1 MKLDQS
7 AQALIDFTRRQN
19 NPPMGQLSVQE
30 LRERSNAMRAQLQPE
45 PPELAGVEDGVI
57 QGPAAEIPYRIYRAC
72 APSSVKAPALVF
84 FHGGGF
90 VLGDLDSHDI
100 VCRQLC
106 QESRCTVIAI
116 DYRRAPEHPFPA
128 AVDDA
133 IHAVE
138 WLHEHADGLGIDTR
152 RMALAGDSA
161 GANLATVAA
170 IDMKRKGQQPLALQ
184 ILFYPVADQY
194 GDYDSKRRYESG
206 YVLTRSAIDFYADQY
221 FKNKSDKQ
229 DWRASPIRYEDL
241 SGLPEALVITA
252 GFDPLVDEGE
262 AYALRL
268 AQAGVRTTLRRFPGQ
283 VHGFVTRGRLI
294 PEAFQAIQEAA
305 LLLRTRFGQLQPGSQ
320 EHSND

>member
-1 MKLDQS
+1 MKLDKS

-19 NPPMGQLSVQE
+19 NPPLGQIPVEQSRALSDA
-30 LRERSNAMRAQLQPE
+30 LRAQLQPD
-45 PPELAGVEDGVI
+45 PPALASVEDGVI
-57 QGPAAEIPYRIYRAC
+57 HGPEARIAFRVYRAEITSTP
-72 APSSVKAPALVF
+72 APAIVF

-106 QESRCTVIAI
+106 QESACVVIAI
-116 DYRRAPEHPFPA
+116 DYRRAPEHQFPA

-133 IHAVE
+133 IDAVG
-138 WLHEHADGLGIDTR
+138 WVREHAAELGIDGGR
-152 RMALAGDSA
+152 IALAGDSA
-161 GANLATVAA
+161 GANLATVVA
-170 IDMKRKGQQPLALQ
+170 IDMKRKGLPAVALQ

-194 GDYDSKRRYESG
+194 ADYDSKQRYESG
-206 YVLTRSAIDFYADQY
+206 YLLTRAAIDFYAQQY
-221 FKNKSDKQ
+221 FKNDNDKQ
-229 DWRASPIRYEDL
+229 DWRASPIRQEDL

-283 VHGFVTRGRLI
+283 IHGFVTRGRII
-294 PEAFQAIQEAA
+294 PEAFEAIQDAA
-305 LLLRTRFGQLQPGSQ
+305 LLLRARFT
-320 EHSND
+320 